1 MKNFEELN
9 DLVIQWADDK
19 GILSKATSLAQI
31 DKTIEE
37 VLETRE
43 ALFASSCGLKD
54 YVNKKGI
61 NVDTEDEVVDG
72 FGDVLVTV
80 LIGCK
85 LKGIDPLDAL
95 KKAYDVIS
103 KRSGKMINGVFV
115 KDK

>member
-19 GILSKATSLAQI
+19 GILSNATSIAQI

-43 ALFASSCGLKD
+43 ALFASSCGLKE

-61 NVDTEDEVVDG
+61 IVDTEDEVVDG
-72 FGDVLVTV
+72 FGDILVTV

-85 LKGIDPLDAL
+85 LKDIDPLDAL
-95 KKAYDVIS
+95 QKAYDIIS
-103 KRSGKMINGVFV
+103 KRSGVMKDGVFV